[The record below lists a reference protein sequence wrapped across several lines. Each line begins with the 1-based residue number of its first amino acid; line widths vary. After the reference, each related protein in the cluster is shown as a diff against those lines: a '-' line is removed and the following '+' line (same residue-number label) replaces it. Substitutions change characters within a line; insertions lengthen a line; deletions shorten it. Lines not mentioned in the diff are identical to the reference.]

1 VAVYE
6 EKKNINGLCDDWI
19 LRGGRRRYLIAKSIE
34 RVGQESSV
42 EDFGGN
48 T

>member
-19 LRGGRRRYLIAKSIE
+19 LRGGRRGYSIAKSIE
-34 RVGQESSV
+34 KVGQESSA
-42 EDFGGN
+42 ENFGGN